1 MIATRAE
8 KAPMTDLV
16 STYGWA
22 TLITA
27 TAVLFTGG
35 IVRGFAGFGA
45 GMIFMPVGAA
55 LFSPPIAAGTFLLL
69 DYFVTLPL
77 LPAAWRLCDWRTVL
91 PAVLAAVVSVH
102 LGAWLLVTAD
112 PLVLRWVICLVV
124 LALLGLLVCGWR
136 YTGTPSPVTSA
147 GVGVAAGIMGGV
159 SQVSGPPVVAF
170 WLSSPHPPHVIRANL
185 IVFFALAGTGSLL
198 AYVIAGVFNAQ
209 VLALATGGIAVYGL
223 GLYLGARGFG
233 RAKPQLYR
241 RIAYSLIALAALTSL
256 PALDGWLGR

>member
-1 MIATRAE
+1 ME
-8 KAPMTDLV
+8 NLV
-16 STYGWA
+16 TTYGWP
-22 TLITA
+22 TLITGLV
-27 TAVLFTGG
+27 VLFTGG
-35 IVRGFAGFGA
+35 VVRGFAGFGA
-45 GMIFMPVGAA
+45 GMIFMPVASA
-55 LFSPPIAAGTFLLL
+55 LFSPPAAAGAFLLL

-77 LPAAWRLCDWRTVL
+77 LPRALRLCDWRTVL

-102 LGAWLLVTAD
+102 LGAWMLVSAD
-112 PLVLRWVICLVV
+112 PLILRWVICLVV
-124 LALLGLLVCGWR
+124 LALLGLLISGWR
-136 YTGTPSPVTSA
+136 YSGTPSPATSA

-198 AYVIAGVFNAQ
+198 AYLIAGVFNGR
-209 VLALATGGIAVYGL
+209 VVALAIGGIAVYGL

-233 RAKPQLYR
+233 RANPQLYR

>member
-1 MIATRAE
+1 M
-8 KAPMTDLV
+8 PNLV
-16 STYGWA
+16 TAYGWP
-22 TLITA
+22 TLITGLV
-27 TAVLFTGG
+27 VLFTGG
-35 IVRGFAGFGA
+35 VVRGFAGFGA
-45 GMIFMPVGAA
+45 GMIFMPVASA
-55 LFSPPIAAGTFLLL
+55 LFSPPAAAGAFLLL

-77 LPAAWRLCDWRTVL
+77 LPRALRLCDWRTVL

-102 LGAWLLVTAD
+102 LGAWMLVSAD
-112 PLVLRWVICLVV
+112 PLILRWVICLVV
-124 LALLGLLVCGWR
+124 LALLGLLISGWR
-136 YTGTPSPVTSA
+136 YSGTPSPATSA

-198 AYVIAGVFNAQ
+198 AYLIAGVFNGR
-209 VLALATGGIAVYGL
+209 VVALAIGGIAVYGL

-233 RAKPQLYR
+233 RANPQLYR